1 MHYENGTA
9 GEIFNIIV
17 VDRKF
22 GKCYRIKNLF
32 TDSDCEK
39 LSTILE
45 VTFRQLYNI
54 LETIKSGSDT
64 NDIYLDSPIW
74 HFGCIPINP
83 DEISDIDLSKMEL
96 LYKL

>member
-9 GEIFNIIV
+9 GEFCNIIV

-22 GKCYRIKNLF
+22 RNCFRIKLLF

-45 VTFRQLYNI
+45 TTFKQLYNT
-54 LETIKSGSDT
+54 LETIKSGFDT
-64 NDIYLDSPIW
+64 DDVYLNSPIW
-74 HFGCIPINP
+74 HFECVPH
-83 DEISDIDLSKMEL
+83 K
-96 LYKL
+96 Y